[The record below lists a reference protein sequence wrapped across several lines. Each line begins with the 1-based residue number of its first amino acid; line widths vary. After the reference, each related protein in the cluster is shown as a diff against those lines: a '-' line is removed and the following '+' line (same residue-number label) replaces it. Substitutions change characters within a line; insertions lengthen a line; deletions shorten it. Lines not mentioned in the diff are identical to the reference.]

1 MPGSTSHT
9 PAATWHAGPFD
20 LPNDG
25 GDPYQFS
32 SIMKDAGA
40 SKGLIAKLLDR
51 SQWLRGVYDALAT
64 GVTALD
70 GTVTTHTASLASLV
84 AGTLAVAGVKLT
96 SQSITRLFLAWR
108 DGNVGSVMGWEA
120 DSGSGR
126 ARQIA
131 TAADLWFALDL
142 PHGATLTGISIR
154 VNPSDAHGGAPTQ
167 RPRFEVYK
175 VSSTGAATLI
185 ASELDPNVVLATYE
199 AAHSISATGLSETID
214 RSAYTYVAVLRGEDG
229 TNYADNLIAGPVSA
243 TFTTTALDKG
253 AA

>member
-1 MPGSTSHT
+1 MSGSTSHT
-9 PAATWHAGPFD
+9 PAATWHTGPFD

-32 SIMKDAGA
+32 SLMKDAGA
-40 SKGLIAKLLDR
+40 SKGLFAKLLDR

-96 SQSITRLFLAWR
+96 SQSITRLFSTWR
-108 DGNVGSVMGWEA
+108 DGNVGSAMGWEA

-126 ARQIA
+126 ARQI
-131 TAADLWFALDL
+131 TTGADLWFALDL
-142 PHGATLTGISIR
+142 PHGATLTDISIR
-154 VNPSDAHGGAPTQ
+154 VDPANGHGGVPTQ

-175 VSSTGAATLI
+175 VSSTGAASAV
-185 ASELDPNVVLATYE
+185 ASVPDANPVLATYE
-199 AAHSISATGLSETID
+199 AAHSINATGLSETID
-214 RSAYTYVAVLRGEDG
+214 RATYTYVAVLRGEDG
-229 TNYADNLIAGPVSA
+229 TNYADGLLAGPISA
-243 TFTTTALDKG
+243 TFTTVALDNG

>member
-1 MPGSTSHT
+1 MSGSTSHT

-51 SQWLRGVYDALAT
+51 SQWLKSVYDALAT

-70 GTVTTHTASLASLV
+70 GTVTTHTSQLAALV

-96 SQSITRLFLAWR
+96 SQSITRVFWNWIAQSTASSPNWYT
-108 DGNVGSVMGWEA
+108 
-120 DSGSGR
+120 SGSGLP
-126 ARQIA
+126 QQEV
-131 TAADLWFALDL
+131 TGTDVYFPLDL
-142 PHGATLTGISIR
+142 PHGATLTAVSIA
-154 VNPSDAHGGAPTQ
+154 VDPDTGHFSMPSAPAL
-167 RPRFEVYK
+167 EVHK
-175 VSSTGAATLI
+175 LAADGTRTMI
-185 ASELDPNVVLATYE
+185 ASKLDPSADLLEYTP
-199 AAHSISATGLSETID
+199 AHTITASGLSETIN
-214 RSAYTYVAVLRGEDG
+214 RTTHTYYAVLRGEG
-229 TNYADNLIAGPVSA
+229 GATFVAGLVAGPVSA
-243 TFTTTALDKG
+243 TFTTTAIDKG